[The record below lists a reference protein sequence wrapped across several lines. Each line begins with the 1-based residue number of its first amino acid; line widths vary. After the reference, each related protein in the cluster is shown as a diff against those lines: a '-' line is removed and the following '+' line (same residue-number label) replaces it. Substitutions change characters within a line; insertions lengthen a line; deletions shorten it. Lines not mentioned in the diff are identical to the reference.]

1 MKVNY
6 ELYGADHTSRHLA
19 SIVFSEN
26 RSEHFAYMVPIWS
39 LAAKI
44 SESTARFQLILT
56 QGIPTYQSGMVPMS
70 GSTVQNMNMNM
81 NMNKIQIQFSIV
93 SKEVVES
100 FVSCGGRSCDHLDMF
115 SPLWI
120 FWCLM
125 VALIWF
131 ISSVFVNFCHNDEI
145 DMFFP
150 PVWVFLYWMNITN
163 VALIWFISNVSVN
176 FYFSVNEMFKF
187 KRRVSINFR
196 FF

>member
-6 ELYGADHTSRHLA
+6 ELCGADHTSRHLA

-70 GSTVQNMNMNM
+70 GGTVQNMNM

-100 FVSCGGRSCDHLDMF
+100 FASCGGRSCDHLD
-115 SPLWI
+115 I
-120 FWCLM
+120 Y
-125 VALIWF
+125 IWQQF
-131 ISSVFVNFCHNDEI
+131 MEPMRADPSQRS
-145 DMFFP
+145 
-150 PVWVFLYWMNITN
+150 
-163 VALIWFISNVSVN
+163 
-176 FYFSVNEMFKF
+176 
-187 KRRVSINFR
+187 
-196 FF
+196 